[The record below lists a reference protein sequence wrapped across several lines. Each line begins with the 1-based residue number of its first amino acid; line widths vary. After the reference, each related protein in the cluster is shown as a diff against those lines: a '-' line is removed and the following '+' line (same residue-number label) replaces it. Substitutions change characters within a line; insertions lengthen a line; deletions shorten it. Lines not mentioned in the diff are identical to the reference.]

1 MLESLGRNMERE
13 DLPKLDFTISFET
26 VAAAVKKS
34 QSYSLPEIALR
45 FDDVAKKQPV
55 EISAALQ
62 LIAYGVPPSLADHAL
77 KVLLVLFECFESV
90 APDLPIIGL
99 DAVQAAFS
107 RTDSVLLK
115 SATKSK
121 EEKQKSQQSYL
132 MNLKEYALVAFV
144 TSYLQDNIRG
154 ISLETELV
162 RQSCWVML
170 DSYVVAYHAYL
181 DSKKGVKQN
190 GSPPRSKP
198 RNPTSSSKRHRRRS

>member
-1 MLESLGRNMERE
+1 MQHDDLSQFNM
-13 DLPKLDFTISFET
+13 TISFET

-55 EISAALQ
+55 EISTALQ
-62 LIAYGVPPSLADHAL
+62 LIAYGVPPSLVDHAL

-90 APDLPIIGL
+90 APDLPIISL
-99 DAVQAAFS
+99 DAVKAAFS
-107 RTDSVLLK
+107 RNDSVLLK

-121 EEKQKSQQSYL
+121 EEKLKSQQSYL

-154 ISLETELV
+154 ISRDTEMV

-170 DSYVVAYHAYL
+170 DSYVVAYHDYL

-198 RNPTSSSKRHRRRS
+198 RNPTSSPKRHQRRS